1 MCAFSELPGVQNLI
15 LVNNIFLEQLHG
27 RKFVSFKTFA
37 SYIQNFGHVNITLT
51 VDPQLLTGKENRALV
66 SSASLGPQYLS
77 MRFDLAGSPGGI
89 IPDKSAAT
97 VIFPSVEQT
106 KERCIK
112 TCQIYADERKP
123 QPDLNLQINSKR
135 VKGQVLTVDLW
146 TSDVFRS
153 LTRISKVPRNPFKE
167 MF

>member
-15 LVNNIFLEQLHG
+15 LVNYIFLEQLHG

-77 MRFDLAGSPGGI
+77 MRFDL
-89 IPDKSAAT
+89 AAT